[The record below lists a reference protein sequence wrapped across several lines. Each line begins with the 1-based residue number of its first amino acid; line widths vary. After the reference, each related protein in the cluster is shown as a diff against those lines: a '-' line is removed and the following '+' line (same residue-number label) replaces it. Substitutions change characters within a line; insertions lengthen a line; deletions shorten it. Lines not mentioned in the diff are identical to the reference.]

1 VLVVRIPSL
10 SLPPHLRLQ
19 LLVDSLLAVDILNK
33 VGLLDDWRWLRDL
46 LSEDVPLEE
55 IRKPHGQLIV
65 EETLR
70 WDREDLCENVRQRK
84 RPHASSGVLLTVD
97 LFQGELFSLS
107 NETEDH
113 EPSDEVEPSIET
125 D

>member
-1 VLVVRIPSL
+1 VNIF
-10 SLPPHLRLQ
+10 
-19 LLVDSLLAVDILNK
+19 NK

-55 IRKPHGQLIV
+55 IREPHGQLIA

-70 WDREDLCENVRQRK
+70 WDREDLCENYQRQ

-97 LFQGELFSLS
+97 LFQGELFGLS

>member
-1 VLVVRIPSL
+1 VVRTPRS
-10 SLPPHLRLQ
+10 SLPPRLRLQ
-19 LLVDSLLAVDILNK
+19 LLVDSLLAVDIFNK

-46 LSEDVPLEE
+46 LSEDVPFEE
-55 IRKPHGQLIV
+55 VRKPHRQFIV

-70 WDREDLCENVRQRK
+70 WDREDLCGNRQRK
-84 RPHASSGVLLTVD
+84 RPYASSGVLLTVD
-97 LFQGELFSLS
+97 LFQGELFGFS